1 MSIHNPLIDSLRELS
16 QAAQEVEVQCW
27 QWDQLA
33 RELAR
38 EFEGRY
44 RPGGDNDWMSGYM
57 ERLKR
62 YAPKEGVTK

>member
-1 MSIHNPLIDSLRELS
+1 MISNQLNDALRELARS
-16 QAAQEVEVQCW
+16 AQEVETQCW

-44 RPGGDNDWMSGYM
+44 RPGGVNDWMAGYV
-57 ERLKR
+57 ERLRR
-62 YAPKEGVTK
+62 YAPKEGEK